1 MFSRVKAML
10 PSVNFGISE
19 PWEVLSYKPEGH
31 YALHYDYLN
40 YSSPEEW
47 DSWRRDYGDR
57 FATFL
62 LMLQPATKGGGTVF
76 PSVGATVMPSS
87 GDALFWTNMKA
98 SEEIKVMAVF
108 SKKPP
113 PTETCKNPTVIEI
126 FRNGVF
132 REYLVIKIIQ
142 DLDSLHGGCAVW
154 EGEKIA
160 AVLWIRANGQDLLR
174 STDQNGRMDIKKLI
188 RPRVEYFGMTTAD
201 N

>member
-1 MFSRVKAML
+1 MVRRVRDAAIEHEETIAVAKMFSRVKAML

-62 LMLQPATKGGGTVF
+62 LMLQPATKGG
-76 PSVGATVMPSS
+76 VGATVMPSS

-98 SEEIKVMAVF
+98 SQEI
-108 SKKPP
+108 
-113 PTETCKNPTVIEI
+113 
-126 FRNGVF
+126 
-132 REYLVIKIIQ
+132 

-174 STDQNGRMDIKKLI
+174 STDQNGRMDIRKLI